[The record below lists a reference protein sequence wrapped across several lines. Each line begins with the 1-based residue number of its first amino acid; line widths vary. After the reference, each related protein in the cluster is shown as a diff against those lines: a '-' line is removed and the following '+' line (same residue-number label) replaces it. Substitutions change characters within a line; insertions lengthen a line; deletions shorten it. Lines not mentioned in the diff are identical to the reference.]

1 VANFRLFVRLYSS
14 TATAR
19 SSVDSTGGRQTGPEV
34 LRRRVYGTSAESFE
48 AGVVAPAQGCVAK
61 ALDIKKGEEKE
72 GVTHGQI

>member
-1 VANFRLFVRLYSS
+1 
-14 TATAR
+14 
-19 SSVDSTGGRQTGPEV
+19 
-34 LRRRVYGTSAESFE
+34 VYGTSAESFE